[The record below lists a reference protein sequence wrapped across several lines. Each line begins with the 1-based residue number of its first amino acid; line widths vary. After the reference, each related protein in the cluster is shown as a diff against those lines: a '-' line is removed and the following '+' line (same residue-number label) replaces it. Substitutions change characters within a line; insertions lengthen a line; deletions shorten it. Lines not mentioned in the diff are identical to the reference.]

1 MNVEKKAMN
10 EEEPRFFVCDD
21 TCNYDINDIDLSTV
35 PPHLYE
41 EVLSLVKSA
50 AQFDQVVTA
59 RRNS

>member
-1 MNVEKKAMN
+1 MSVNDGMIYM
-10 EEEPRFFVCDD
+10 VCDD
-21 TCNYDINDIDLSTV
+21 TNNHDINDIDLSTV

-50 AQFDQVVTA
+50 TQFDQVVTA